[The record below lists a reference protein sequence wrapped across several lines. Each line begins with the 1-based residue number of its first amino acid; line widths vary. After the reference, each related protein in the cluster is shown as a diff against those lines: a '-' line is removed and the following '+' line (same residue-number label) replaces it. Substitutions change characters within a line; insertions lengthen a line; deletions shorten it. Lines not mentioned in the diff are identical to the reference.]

1 MGTLDN
7 CRKRPTKFSIS
18 TAVNT
23 TASLSQLLVSE
34 WLYLLP
40 TLGVI
45 GVAEHNKDR
54 TEYRIV
60 PIHARVQ
67 RPSSLT
73 VCVSKC
79 HDDYSLTERKWPFTR
94 RAGALGDIQDI
105 SRGNFAG
112 CLRHSTSTVLTDQRQ
127 YRPSFHS
134 FIHPQLLIL
143 SIEARPSLLTL
154 TITQQDFDFQ
164 SPATYFSEVSW
175 QDRGE
180 TDGRTRTIAASC
192 LPTRSINTGCIFPQG
207 IFPHAGI
214 FSAGKRPSLESKM
227 AKTN

>member
-18 TAVNT
+18 TAVNI
-23 TASLSQLLVSE
+23 TASPAASFPNGCI
-34 WLYLLP
+34 YYP
-40 TLGVI
+40 
-45 GVAEHNKDR
+45 HNKDR

-67 RPSSLT
+67 RPNSLT

-112 CLRHSTSTVLTDQRQ
+112 CLRHSMSTVLTDLRQ

-143 SIEARPSLLTL
+143 SIEARPSLLTV
-154 TITQQDFDFQ
+154 TITQQDLDFQ

-175 QDRGE
+175 QDRG
-180 TDGRTRTIAASC
+180 
-192 LPTRSINTGCIFPQG
+192 
-207 IFPHAGI
+207 
-214 FSAGKRPSLESKM
+214 
-227 AKTN
+227 